1 MKKIILL
8 LLFCF
13 SLIISKAQTVQ
24 VIVADKKTSLRG
36 LSVVSDKVIWV
47 SGSNGTVGKSIDG
60 GDTFTWMTVKGF
72 EKTDF
77 RDIEAFDAKT
87 AIIMGVDAPAYIL
100 KTNDGGES
108 WELVY
113 ENKNK
118 GCHENVTNPRNV
130 NPLSKDFFGQPFR
143 IHPFRYQQ

>member
-60 GDTFTWMTVKGF
+60 GDTFTWMKCINT
-72 EKTDF
+72 
-77 RDIEAFDAKT
+77 RA
-87 AIIMGVDAPAYIL
+87 
-100 KTNDGGES
+100 
-108 WELVY
+108 
-113 ENKNK
+113 
-118 GCHENVTNPRNV
+118 
-130 NPLSKDFFGQPFR
+130 GQGK
-143 IHPFRYQQ
+143 